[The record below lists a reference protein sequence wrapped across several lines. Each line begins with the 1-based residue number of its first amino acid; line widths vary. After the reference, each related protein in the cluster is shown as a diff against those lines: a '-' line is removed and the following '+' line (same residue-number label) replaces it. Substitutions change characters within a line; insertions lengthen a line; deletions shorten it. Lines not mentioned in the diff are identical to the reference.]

1 MAPDGWTLYEFRRPP
16 SGVLCEFARLV
27 DTNQSPGHPQE
38 QGKWVG
44 FVGDLKPEA
53 NSVGLYWRLTGI
65 GREYLDRLT
74 PEARAQIEPMGLS
87 GSGVGHQM
95 ANALLGHLGSIEISS
110 ALSDLP
116 LGGMFEY

>member
-1 MAPDGWTLYEFRRPP
+1 MTPDGWTPYEFRRPP

-38 QGKWVG
+38 QGKRVG
-44 FVGDLKPEA
+44 FVGDIDPQM

-87 GSGVGHQM
+87 GSGAGCQM
-95 ANALLGHLGSIEISS
+95 ANALLGQFGSIWMSPRS
-110 ALSDLP
+110 VPP
-116 LGGMFEY
+116 LGGMLEY